1 MPKVFITVCSLDALC
16 DNSFKLL
23 GGWLLPDLT
32 ELRTGKSK
40 PDFARCC
47 KMLQTYLLREEW
59 ADASVSS
66 ASSVFQILFSDRRER
81 TPLALEPPA
90 SHGVVANVFPDSRA
104 SAPLPST
111 FPPFLHLS
119 WSL

>member
-1 MPKVFITVCSLDALC
+1 MAAASCWVVTH
-16 DNSFKLL
+16 
-23 GGWLLPDLT
+23 LPDLI
-32 ELRTGKSK
+32 ELHKGKSK

-47 KMLQTYLLREEW
+47 EMLQTYLLCEEW

-66 ASSVFQILFSDRRER
+66 ASSVFQTLFSDRREG
-81 TPLALEPPA
+81 TPLALEPPGTP
-90 SHGVVANVFPDSRA
+90 GVVANVFPDSRA

-119 WSL
+119 RSL